1 MCEGVAVAPVAF
13 SQNSTVFCEMS
24 IHQRFGGE
32 GGNGNSLAE
41 EGAAALCLLHL
52 LLALLLCATHIQYG
66 SQDVE

>member
-41 EGAAALCLLHL
+41 EGAAGLCLIHL
-52 LLALLLCATHIQYG
+52 LFALLL
-66 SQDVE
+66 